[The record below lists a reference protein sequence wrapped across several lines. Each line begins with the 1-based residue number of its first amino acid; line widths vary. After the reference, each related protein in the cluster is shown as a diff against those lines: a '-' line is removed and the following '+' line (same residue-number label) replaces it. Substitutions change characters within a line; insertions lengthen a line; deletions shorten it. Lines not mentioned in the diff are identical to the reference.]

1 MIYYTFKASDDVV
14 LNQFVQLSSDT
25 NTVENHSTGTALG
38 LCQSV
43 YVSDDDGIRYAEVY
57 AGGGGGR
64 QALLNSDWDGSPSRF
79 DVVNSKVQAVASGGI
94 GWIIPSFPRTPQVAN
109 SLVNIAIY

>member
-1 MIYYTFKASDDVV
+1 MIYYTFKADESVI
-14 LNQFVQLSSDT
+14 LNQFVQLSSNT
-25 NTVENHSTGTALG
+25 ATVENHSNGEILG

-64 QALLNSDWDGSPSRF
+64 PALLGSDWDGSPSRF
-79 DVVNSKVQAVASGGI
+79 DVVNSKVHPVSQGGI
-94 GWIIPSFPRTPQVAN
+94 GWIIPNFPRTNQVAN